1 MKKYAILVLAFGFM
15 LSVSIS
21 AQDQIPS
28 QGKRGEKKELRQGD
42 RAQITP
48 ETRASKMAKDLNLSD
63 TEKVNVQS
71 LFEKQ
76 DVESAKFRSEV
87 SRESDDFRP
96 KFKEFRLKQD
106 AELKA
111 VIGDEKFQILQD
123 IRTEQRKMRPG
134 NSDAPKN

>member
-42 RAQITP
+42 RVQITP